1 MRARNPVNNPRM
13 EQKVSQF
20 RSLGVTAAL
29 AVMAALLAMLLVA
42 QAACAAEVRV
52 LTTGAFKPIVTALV
66 PDFERQSGDTVI
78 VFNDTAGALARRVEG
93 GEAFDLLVLTPQALA
108 DLTRTGRVA
117 AGTTVPLARVGIGV
131 AVKEGAPR
139 PDIGTVDAFRRAL
152 LDAPSIA
159 MIDPAAGGS
168 SGIYLAGLFER
179 LGIADAV
186 KAKAVLVP
194 GGLVAERVVTGQ
206 AALAVHQISE
216 ILTVKGAALVGPL
229 PAEIQNYT
237 IYAGGIGAAA
247 KQPEAARNF
256 LNLLA
261 GEAARSV
268 LTQKGME
275 PPNG

>member
-1 MRARNPVNNPRM
+1 M
-13 EQKVSQF
+13 EQKVSRF
-20 RSLGVTAAL
+20 GSPGVVAAL
-29 AVMAALLAMLLVA
+29 AVMAALAALLVA
-42 QAACAAEVRV
+42 RSADAAEVRV

-108 DLTRTGRVA
+108 DLTRTGRGA
-117 AGTTVPLARVGIGV
+117 AGTTVPLARVGVGV

-139 PDIGTVDAFRRAL
+139 PDIGTVEAFRRAL

-168 SGIYLAGLFER
+168 SGVYLAGLFER

-216 ILTVKGAALVGPL
+216 ILAVKGAALVGPL